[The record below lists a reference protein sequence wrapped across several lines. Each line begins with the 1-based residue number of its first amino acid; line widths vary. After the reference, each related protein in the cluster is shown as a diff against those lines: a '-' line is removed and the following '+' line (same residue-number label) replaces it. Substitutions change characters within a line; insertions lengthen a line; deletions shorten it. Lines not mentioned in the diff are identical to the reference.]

1 MKRIDL
7 PRATIGR
14 IPIYVRYLKDLQ
26 KNEPQTENIS
36 ATALARALGLGE
48 VQVRKDLSAL
58 CGAGRPKTGYRI
70 DTLLRSLSAFLSPDK
85 NAGVVLVGAGKLGRA
100 LLDYGGF
107 AEYGLDIL
115 DGFDTAVFEPTKS
128 HSGKMI
134 YPAEQLCAYC
144 RAHDVGI
151 GIITV
156 PAEAAQQA
164 ADALVLGDVRAIW
177 CFAPVTLSLPPRIAV
192 QYENMALSL
201 AYLNEKI
208 I

>member
-70 DTLLRSLSAFLSPDK
+70 DTLFDRFLPFSAPIKTQALFLS
-85 NAGVVLVGAGKLGRA
+85 GR
-100 LLDYGGF
+100 G
-107 AEYGLDIL
+107 
-115 DGFDTAVFEPTKS
+115 
-128 HSGKMI
+128 
-134 YPAEQLCAYC
+134 
-144 RAHDVGI
+144 
-151 GIITV
+151 
-156 PAEAAQQA
+156 
-164 ADALVLGDVRAIW
+164 
-177 CFAPVTLSLPPRIAV
+177 
-192 QYENMALSL
+192 SL
-201 AYLNEKI
+201 AGRFLTTAALPNTVLIFSPGLIRLCLSRQKVTAAR
-208 I
+208 